1 MIHIRRNKDENLNL
15 IQKQADDFIRKSETP
30 NQYNYQD
37 YIGDVRLALYD
48 YHKDVYKIQ
57 FVEHLILRFKQSYDD
72 HLEKCTYKPK
82 QDCPENIIHENIL
95 FFLQE
100 ELEELE
106 GNLDDRYFNQSYRNS
121 LTESMDEIL
130 SRFNKLEMG
139 QQITYDDLFNELQEL
154 KSFYYLNK
162 KNWIEMFAG
171 KLSGMIAGGVIS
183 ETVSKEIVEVIKD
196 NYPDLI
202 G

>member
-1 MIHIRRNKDENLNL
+1 MILIKRNKDENLNL
-15 IQKQADDFIRKSETP
+15 IQKQADDFIGKSESP

-37 YIGDVRLALYD
+37 YIRDVRLALYD
-48 YHKDVYKIQ
+48 YHKDVHKIQ
-57 FVEHLILRFKQSYDD
+57 FVEHLILRFKQSYD
-72 HLEKCTYKPK
+72 HHIENCTYNPK
-82 QDCPENIIHENIL
+82 KDCPENLIHENIL

-121 LTESMDEIL
+121 LTDSMDEIL
-130 SRFNKLEMG
+130 SRFDKLEMG

-171 KLSGMIAGGVIS
+171 KLSSMIAGGVIS
-183 ETVSKEIVEVIKD
+183 ETVSKEIVEVIKN

-202 G
+202 R